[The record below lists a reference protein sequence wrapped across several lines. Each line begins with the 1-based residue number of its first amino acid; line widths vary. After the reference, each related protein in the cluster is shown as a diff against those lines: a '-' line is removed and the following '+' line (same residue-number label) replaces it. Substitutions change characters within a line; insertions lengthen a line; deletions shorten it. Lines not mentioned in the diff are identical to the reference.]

1 MNRYSVTFLALLSFL
16 VTASFAHALELPK
29 VGTFEVKRVK
39 DLNILYVRHQETEG
53 HISNTLIK
61 LIQYY
66 LLRDDGSFEV
76 VFPQLSIESSVMK
89 GRYYAIGYIGN
100 PVETEIV
107 KTTTLKGGLFAS
119 YIFQGNYKYISKGI
133 RKAFQQALKT
143 GKYVPHDKEEIR
155 LLYWN
160 SIDDNHPKHLITE
173 IQVRVSKLP

>member
-1 MNRYSVTFLALLSFL
+1 MNRYSITFVVLLLFFIM
-16 VTASFAHALELPK
+16 ASFTHALELPK
-29 VGTFEVKRVK
+29 VGTFEIKSVE
-39 DLNILYVRHQETEG
+39 DLSILYVRHQETEG

-76 VFPQLSIESSVMK
+76 VFPQLSIESSVIG

-107 KTTTLKGGLFAS
+107 KTTTLKGGVFAS

-133 RKAFQQALKT
+133 RKTFQKTLKT
-143 GKYVPHDKEEIR
+143 GKYVPHEKEEIR

-173 IQVRVSKLP
+173 IQVRVRKLP